1 MIIAG
6 GRNGVQMI
14 RTVGLVLCLAAVI
27 GLATACEFTVD
38 RQTGER
44 TTRFTLPGT
53 EANEASFNERWR
65 RCVQFASESQCAQQ
79 FGGRTPG
86 DSAFSFGS
94 GRSPDP

>member
-1 MIIAG
+1 
-6 GRNGVQMI
+6 MI
-14 RTVGLVLCLAAVI
+14 RTVGVVFCLAAVI

-44 TTRFTLPGT
+44 TRQFTLPGT
-53 EANEASFNERWR
+53 AANEASFNERWR
-65 RCVQFASESQCAQQ
+65 RCVQFASQSHCEQQ
-79 FGGRTPG
+79 FGGRTPM